1 MSVISSGNFSEEN
14 DRRYHRHTN
23 RDGAM
28 VRTQSSEPMGWHH
41 KPLPPDWKRDL
52 LSMLLEYGLIY
63 HKMEGKVIIRLK
75 SGGIQDV
82 ETLPRKNFK

>member
-1 MSVISSGNFSEEN
+1 
-14 DRRYHRHTN
+14 
-23 RDGAM
+23 
-28 VRTQSSEPMGWHH
+28 MGWHH
-41 KPLPPDWKRDL
+41 KPLPPDWKKGL
-52 LSMLLEYGLIY
+52 LTMLLEYGFIY